1 MTADRLTPAQRRTS
15 LAAVLTSA
23 VASGMTI
30 GMATPLVALTMTAAG
45 YGGLTIGLN
54 AAAQA
59 LTLLAVG
66 PFVPWVVKRVGPVP
80 AIIGGL
86 LVAAAALAAFPLLP
100 SLSAWFLLRMVLGL
114 GGAFDWIV
122 SETWINSL
130 AAGPR
135 RGRIVALYATLWGGG
150 VAAGPLL
157 LALTGT
163 EGARPFLV
171 GAGLLTAACLPV
183 LAARKLAPP
192 MAERASPAGVMA
204 VLPVAPLAVG
214 AAILAGFGEGT
225 VFALLPVYGV
235 GVGYGPNSAV
245 LMLSV
250 FAAGSI
256 LLQMPLGWLA
266 DQIDCRRL
274 LVAITA
280 ATLLCLAAIPMLL
293 EWPGALWPVM
303 FLWGGAVAG
312 YYTVGLVLLTERFD
326 AADLASANTTF
337 IMAYTAGMVVGPA
350 LGGGAMEI
358 WRPHGLIPALAVP
371 AVLFLWMIFRGRP
384 RGRAEATEG

>member
-1 MTADRLTPAQRRTS
+1 MSRDATPARRRLS

-30 GMATPLVALTMTAAG
+30 GMATPLVALTMIAAG
-45 YGGLTIGLN
+45 HGGLAVGLN

-66 PFVPWVVKRVGPVP
+66 PFVPWVVRRVGPVP
-80 AIIGGL
+80 VLVGGL
-86 LVAAAALAAFPLLP
+86 LLAAAALAAFPLLP
-100 SLSAWFLLRMVLGL
+100 SLAAWFALRMLLGL
-114 GGAFDWIV
+114 GGACDWIV

-135 RGRIVALYATLWGGG
+135 RGRIVALYSTLWGGG

-157 LALTGT
+157 LILTGT
-163 EGARPFLV
+163 DGARPFLV
-171 GAGLLTAACLPV
+171 GAGLLLAACLPV
-183 LAARKLAPP
+183 LAARRLAPA
-192 MAERASPAGVMA
+192 MAERASPAGIMA
-204 VLPVAPLAVG
+204 VLPVAPLAIG
-214 AAILAGFGEGT
+214 AALMAGFGEGT
-225 VFALLPVYGV
+225 VFALLPVWGTGV
-235 GVGYGPNSAV
+235 GFSPRSAV
-245 LMLSV
+245 LMMSV

-266 DQIDCRRL
+266 DHMDRRRL
-274 LVAITA
+274 LLILTG
-280 ATLLCLAAIPMLL
+280 ATLLCLAAIPLL
-293 EWPGALWPVM
+293 VGTPGALWPAM

-312 YYTVGLVLLTERFD
+312 YYTVGLVLLIERFD

-350 LGGGAMEI
+350 LGGGAMDL
-358 WRPHGLIPALAVP
+358 WRPHGLMPALALP
-371 AVLFLWMIFRGRP
+371 AIGFLWLILRGYMG
-384 RGRAEATEG
+384 GRSEAAKG